1 MISLMEL
8 YSGLASYAWAARV
21 PERSF
26 RPVNLAGLLDGFFM
40 ADYDG
45 RGYTT
50 QSMVRASFLLI
61 AFSIFAA
68 PPVFC
73 QEKSPE
79 STSSSNSSDLQGGLL
94 EEDDPPQATGPAPII
109 PKDGASEP
117 AKDQAKAQATSVAG
131 TAVAGAMAAAAQ
143 TVAAAPPTSKPQAI
157 AAKLAIRDALT
168 RGDAPAAE
176 RLFADALSRFPN
188 DPDLRQV
195 RDRQMLRLHD
205 EKIRGIFNRTLTDSR
220 KLFGRQWL
228 PGESMDEGE
237 WSIELEK
244 ERVAGARPLKP
255 GSGAQAALANGYA
268 LLDRGD
274 PVRAEQVLSGA
285 IRKNSDSAPLY
296 YARVMARGMSGNLK
310 GADEDSLKAVA
321 LSHEQPATL
330 SQRALL
336 MMQSRRRDEAF
347 AWADR
352 ALKSDP
358 GDADALAIR
367 GRFNWSDRGRYD
379 LALEDLKQAARISP
393 ERYGSLYQ
401 EAQKRFYGQRAR
413 ASLGKGD
420 DKQALEDANSALASN
435 ADDAT
440 AHMVR
445 GAVFSRAGKVE
456 EAIKETTLAI
466 KADPR
471 SCDALLYR
479 GISMETLGQRGRAL
493 ADFKRAAEIDP
504 VRFRRFYEKLM
515 QAQREGSPPLWSRKG
530 GAIATSN

>member
-1 MISLMEL
+1 
-8 YSGLASYAWAARV
+8 
-21 PERSF
+21 
-26 RPVNLAGLLDGFFM
+26 
-40 ADYDG
+40 
-45 RGYTT
+45 
-50 QSMVRASFLLI
+50 
-61 AFSIFAA
+61 
-68 PPVFC
+68 
-73 QEKSPE
+73 
-79 STSSSNSSDLQGGLL
+79 
-94 EEDDPPQATGPAPII
+94 
-109 PKDGASEP
+109 
-117 AKDQAKAQATSVAG
+117 
-131 TAVAGAMAAAAQ
+131 
-143 TVAAAPPTSKPQAI
+143 
-157 AAKLAIRDALT
+157 
-168 RGDAPAAE
+168 
-176 RLFADALSRFPN
+176 
-188 DPDLRQV
+188 
-195 RDRQMLRLHD
+195 MLRLHD
-205 EKIRGIFNRTLTDSR
+205 EKIRRIFDRTLTDSR

-255 GSGAQAALANGYA
+255 GSGVRAALANGYA

-367 GRFNWSDRGRYD
+367 GRFNWSDSGRYD

-393 ERYGSLYQ
+393 ERYGGLYQ
-401 EAQKRFYGQRAR
+401 EAQRRFYGQRAR
-413 ASLGKGD
+413 SGLAKGD
-420 DKQALEDANSALASN
+420 DKQALEDATLALASN
-435 ADDAT
+435 AGDAT

-445 GAVFSRAGKVE
+445 GAIFSRAGKVE

-471 SCDALLYR
+471 SSDALLYR
-479 GISMETLGQRGRAL
+479 GISMETLGQRERAL
-493 ADFKRAAEIDP
+493 ADIKRAAEIDP
-504 VRFRRFYEKLM
+504 VRFRRFYEALI
-515 QAQREGSPPLWSRKG
+515 QAQREGSPPLWSRNR
-530 GAIATSN
+530 AAVTASN

>member
-1 MISLMEL
+1 
-8 YSGLASYAWAARV
+8 
-21 PERSF
+21 
-26 RPVNLAGLLDGFFM
+26 
-40 ADYDG
+40 
-45 RGYTT
+45 
-50 QSMVRASFLLI
+50 MVRASFLLI
-61 AFSIFAA
+61 SCSIFAA
-68 PPVFC
+68 PPVYC

-79 STSSSNSSDLQGGLL
+79 STSATNSADLQGGLL
-94 EEDDPPQATGPAPII
+94 EEDDPPQATGPAPIA

-117 AKDQAKAQATSVAG
+117 DSAKAQVSVAG
-131 TAVAGAMAAAAQ
+131 SLVAAGAQAAAASAQ
-143 TVAAAPPTSKPQAI
+143 TAAAGPQAVVQKAQAAAAKPQAV

-168 RGDAPAAE
+168 RGDMPAAE
-176 RLFADALSRFPN
+176 RLFMDALDRFPN
-188 DPDLRQV
+188 DPDLREV
-195 RDRQMLRLHD
+195 RNQQTLRLHD
-205 EKIRGIFNRTLTDSR
+205 EKIRGIFDRTLTDSR

-255 GSGAQAALANGYA
+255 ASGARAALANGYA

-296 YARVMARGMSGNLK
+296 YARVMARGMTGNLK

-321 LSHEQPATL
+321 LSHEQSATL

-352 ALKSDP
+352 ALKSDS

-413 ASLGKGD
+413 SGLAKGD
-420 DKQALEDANSALASN
+420 DKQALEDANRALESN
-435 ADDAT
+435 AGDAT

-471 SCDALLYR
+471 SSDALLYR

-493 ADFKRAAEIDP
+493 ADIKRAAEIDP
-504 VRFRRFYEKLM
+504 VRFRRFYEALI

-530 GAIATSN
+530 GAVTASN

>member
-1 MISLMEL
+1 MIRA
-8 YSGLASYAWAARV
+8 AS
-21 PERSF
+21 
-26 RPVNLAGLLDGFFM
+26 
-40 ADYDG
+40 
-45 RGYTT
+45 
-50 QSMVRASFLLI
+50 LLI
-61 AFSIFAA
+61 ACLSSFTVS
-68 PPVFC
+68 PVFC
-73 QEKSPE
+73 QERSPE
-79 STSSSNSSDLQGGLL
+79 STAASQTPSSLGSLDDDEPPPATTPAENGLRDNSSL
-94 EEDDPPQATGPAPII
+94 AA
-109 PKDGASEP
+109 
-117 AKDQAKAQATSVAG
+117 DQAKPQASAAGSLVA
-131 TAVAGAMAAAAQ
+131 AGAQAAAAGAQ
-143 TVAAAPPTSKPQAI
+143 TAAVGTLAVAPAAQAAAAKPQAV

-176 RLFADALSRFPN
+176 RLFAEALSRFPN

-195 RDRQMLRLHD
+195 RDRQILRLHD
-205 EKIRGIFNRTLTDSR
+205 EKIRGIFDRTLTDSR

-228 PGESMDEGE
+228 PGQSMDEGE

-244 ERVAGARPLKP
+244 ERIGGARPLKP
-255 GSGAQAALANGYA
+255 GSGARTALDNGYA

-274 PVRAEQVLSGA
+274 PVQAEKVLSGA

-296 YARVMARGMSGNLK
+296 YARVMARGMAGNLK

-321 LSHEQPATL
+321 LSREQSATL

-413 ASLGKGD
+413 SGLAKGD
-420 DKQALEDANSALASN
+420 DKQALEDANLALASN
-435 ADDAT
+435 AGDAT
-440 AHMVR
+440 GHMVR

-471 SCDALLYR
+471 SSDALLYR
-479 GISMETLGQRGRAL
+479 GVSMETLGQRGRAL
-493 ADFKRAAEIDP
+493 ADIKRAAEIDP
-504 VRFRRFYEKLM
+504 VRFRRFYEALL
-515 QAQREGSPPLWSRKG
+515 QAQRDGSPPLWSRKG
-530 GAIATSN
+530 AAVASSN